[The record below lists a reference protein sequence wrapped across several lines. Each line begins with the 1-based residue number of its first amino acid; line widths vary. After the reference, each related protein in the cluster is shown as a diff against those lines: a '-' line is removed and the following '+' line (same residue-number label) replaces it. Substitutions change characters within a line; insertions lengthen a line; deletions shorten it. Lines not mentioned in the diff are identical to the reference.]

1 MVVQEDSPPASI
13 NVNKRI
19 DEKRAMSKTAYNVNQ
34 ASANIYNNITA
45 LNKNSIVPQNNNFT
59 GSRHSLDK

>member
-13 NVNKRI
+13 HVNKRI

-34 ASANIYNNITA
+34 ASANIYNITA